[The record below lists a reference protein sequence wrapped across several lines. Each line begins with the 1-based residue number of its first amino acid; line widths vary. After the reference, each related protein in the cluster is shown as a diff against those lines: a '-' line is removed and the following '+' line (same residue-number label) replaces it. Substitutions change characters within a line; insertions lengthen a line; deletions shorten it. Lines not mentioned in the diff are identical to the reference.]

1 VYFYLKVYLM
11 VNLFRYGF
19 LWLIVYLRMKLDND
33 NVIYHDLVCYPLY
46 LKYMKCCL
54 FMVNY
59 VKKVIMLIVYMFK
72 DDEYMYVEC
81 MRNCWCVHT

>member
-1 VYFYLKVYLM
+1 
-11 VNLFRYGF
+11 
-19 LWLIVYLRMKLDND
+19 MKLNND
-33 NVIYHDLVCYPLY
+33 NVIYHDLVCYLLY
-46 LKYMKCCL
+46 LNYMKCCL

-59 VKKVIMLIVYMFK
+59 VKKVIMLIVYMFN